1 MILRLVA
8 ALASGAILCVVSPPI
23 GQHWLEWFSF
33 IGLFWALRPGEHRA
47 NAWLSYATG
56 WIAVFLLFGWLFA
69 LRGLENRAGARLP
82 KF

>member
-33 IGLFWALRPGEHRA
+33 IGLFWALRP
-47 NAWLSYATG
+47 
-56 WIAVFLLFGWLFA
+56 
-69 LRGLENRAGARLP
+69 
-82 KF
+82 